1 MNFKSVLVIFLMTLP
16 LSTIAQK
23 DYALTIKGD
32 TLDGALKLMP
42 YDQLDRVQIIVNG
55 KKTYFT
61 ALQVKAFFQSGTMY
75 QTMKYEN
82 SYHFMKLIKPGYLS
96 LLAFR
101 FANQNSWDGQYLAKK
116 DGSGMEV
123 PNLGFKKML
132 SKYLSDCAD
141 VSGKLDKGDLSKRD
155 LERIIDLY
163 NTCIQTK
170 TESMTNK
177 PTPTLA
183 IDSDKVLAVKD
194 FVGKV
199 EQENFVTKKDALD
212 MLKDILSKVSKNE
225 PVPNYLIE
233 GLKSYL
239 ADTPSLSKELDSVVA
254 LLKK

>member
-1 MNFKSVLVIFLMTLP
+1 MNFKTVLIIILMAVP
-16 LSTIAQK
+16 LATIAQK
-23 DYALTIKGD
+23 DYAINVKGD
-32 TLDGALKLMP
+32 TLVGEIKLMS
-42 YDQLDRVQIIVNG
+42 YDLIDRVQIIANG
-55 KKTYFT
+55 KKSNFT
-61 ALQVKAFFQSGTMY
+61 ALQVKIIFQSGTMY
-75 QTMKYEN
+75 KTVKYDN
-82 SYHFMKLIKPGYLS
+82 SYRFMKLIKSGYLS
-96 LLAFR
+96 LFAFR
-101 FANQNSWDGQYLAKK
+101 PSQQNSWDGQYLVKI

-177 PTPTLA
+177 PAPPPA
-183 IDSDKVLAVKD
+183 IDSEKVLAVKD
-194 FVGKV
+194 FVVKV

-212 MLKDILSKVSKNE
+212 MLKDIQSKVSKNE